1 MPHPAV
7 LEGYERVVPGA
18 ARRILDMAEADA
30 RHQHMLETS
39 ALQAMGR
46 ETLLG
51 QLFALVV
58 TLSAFATVAYLGHL
72 GHPTAASVVGGTTI
86 VGLVSAFVAGR
97 KVRSGDESRR

>member
-51 QLFALVV
+51 QLFA
-58 TLSAFATVAYLGHL
+58 
-72 GHPTAASVVGGTTI
+72 
-86 VGLVSAFVAGR
+86 
-97 KVRSGDESRR
+97 